1 MLFNQKNAFLSVL
14 SIDSDCSISIPKKIL
29 EEKFHLSYPFIIYHD
44 NEYFMIPETASN
56 NKISLYKCDSF
67 PYKWSFCKHL
77 MHNVKAVDTTVFYYN
92 DYFWMFTNLAESEGC
107 STWDEL
113 FLFFSKDLFSDCWE
127 SHPLN
132 PIISDV
138 SRARPAGNIFYSQKD
153 IIRPSQNNSMIYG
166 GSIEFNKIVK
176 LSENEYEEI
185 TIKSSDISF
194 DSSILGAHTI
204 NSLQG
209 FTVADTL
216 NKIKR

>member
-1 MLFNQKNAFLSVL
+1 MHLVRYLTDKVENIFFKNQWRLIFFNKEDELGIKLNEYQNIIPPKDRFYADPFPVYHKNKLYIFFEEMLFNQKNAFLSVL

-67 PYKWSFCKHL
+67 HKIFCKHL

-113 FLFFSKDLFSDCWE
+113 FLFF
-127 SHPLN
+127 
-132 PIISDV
+132 
-138 SRARPAGNIFYSQKD
+138 
-153 IIRPSQNNSMIYG
+153 
-166 GSIEFNKIVK
+166 
-176 LSENEYEEI
+176 
-185 TIKSSDISF
+185 
-194 DSSILGAHTI
+194 
-204 NSLQG
+204 
-209 FTVADTL
+209 
-216 NKIKR
+216 